1 MKRLVTALCALAL
14 TTAVAGTAF
23 AGDCPFKPPSC
34 STRRTGRSRLWPTRM
49 R

>member
-23 AGDCPFKPPSC
+23 ACPYQATKAAQTDVKGS
-34 STRRTGRSRLWPTRM
+34 
-49 R
+49 

>member
-23 AGDCPFKPPSC
+23 AGDCPFKAAK
-34 STRRTGRSRLWPTRM
+34 STQTDVKGS
-49 R
+49 